1 MPSEGLATVCL
12 GITDRHRG
20 RVNNIHAERAA
31 VAGSFAD
38 SELISRMCRAPDH
51 QARHHSGR
59 G

>member
-1 MPSEGLATVCL
+1 MPSEDLATVCL

-20 RVNNIHAERAA
+20 RVHNIHAERAA

-38 SELISRMCRAPDH
+38 SELISQTCRARDR